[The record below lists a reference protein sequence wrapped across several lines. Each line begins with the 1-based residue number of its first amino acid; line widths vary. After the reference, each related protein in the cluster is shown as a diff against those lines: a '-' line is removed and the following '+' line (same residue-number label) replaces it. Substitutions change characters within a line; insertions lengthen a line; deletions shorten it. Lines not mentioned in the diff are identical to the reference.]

1 MQKKITTYHV
11 EEKDFCEKHNI
22 KMTQIPCSMYVY
34 CAKCEEEGKPQ
45 PKCKYP
51 DMPYDG
57 CKCLDMDG
65 DCLSE
70 QFYVGGGC
78 VLDEKPKE
86 KEDIK

>member
-11 EEKDFCEKHNI
+11 GE
-22 KMTQIPCSMYVY
+22 
-34 CAKCEEEGKPQ
+34 KCEEEGKSYQ
-45 PKCKYP
+45 RCKHP

-57 CKCLDMDG
+57 CEALDING

-78 VLDEKPKE
+78 VFDEEQKE
-86 KEDIK
+86 KL